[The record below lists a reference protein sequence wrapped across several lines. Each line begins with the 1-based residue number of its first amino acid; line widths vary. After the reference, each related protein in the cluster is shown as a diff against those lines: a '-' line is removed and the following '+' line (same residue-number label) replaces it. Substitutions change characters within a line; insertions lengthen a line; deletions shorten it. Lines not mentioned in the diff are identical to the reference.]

1 MYTVLVV
8 DDEPANLQ
16 MVEYTLSD
24 EYDVVPVKSG
34 QMALKYLENN
44 IPDLILLDIL
54 MPQMDGFEVYHRIRE
69 KEALKDIPI
78 IFLTAANDVDT
89 EENCFEIGAVVLS
102 VSLLNQRLYCG
113 VSDVHWN

>member
-54 MPQMDGFEVYHRIRE
+54 SHRWMG
-69 KEALKDIPI
+69 LKYI
-78 IFLTAANDVDT
+78 T
-89 EENCFEIGAVVLS
+89 ESE
-102 VSLLNQRLYCG
+102 RKK
-113 VSDVHWN
+113 H

>member
-54 MPQMDGFEVYHRIRE
+54 MPQMG
-69 KEALKDIPI
+69 LKYI
-78 IFLTAANDVDT
+78 T
-89 EENCFEIGAVVLS
+89 ESE
-102 VSLLNQRLYCG
+102 RKK
-113 VSDVHWN
+113 H

>member
-34 QMALKYLENN
+34 QMALKYLENS
-44 IPDLILLDIL
+44 IPDLILL
-54 MPQMDGFEVYHRIRE
+54 
-69 KEALKDIPI
+69 
-78 IFLTAANDVDT
+78 IFLCHRWMGLKYIT
-89 EENCFEIGAVVLS
+89 ESE
-102 VSLLNQRLYCG
+102 RKK
-113 VSDVHWN
+113 H

>member
-34 QMALKYLENN
+34 QMALKYLENS
-44 IPDLILLDIL
+44 IPGSDSAGYSYAT
-54 MPQMDGFEVYHRIRE
+54 DGW
-69 KEALKDIPI
+69 L
-78 IFLTAANDVDT
+78 
-89 EENCFEIGAVVLS
+89 
-102 VSLLNQRLYCG
+102 
-113 VSDVHWN
+113 

>member
-44 IPDLILLDIL
+44 IPDLIL
-54 MPQMDGFEVYHRIRE
+54 
-69 KEALKDIPI
+69 
-78 IFLTAANDVDT
+78 
-89 EENCFEIGAVVLS
+89 
-102 VSLLNQRLYCG
+102 
-113 VSDVHWN
+113 